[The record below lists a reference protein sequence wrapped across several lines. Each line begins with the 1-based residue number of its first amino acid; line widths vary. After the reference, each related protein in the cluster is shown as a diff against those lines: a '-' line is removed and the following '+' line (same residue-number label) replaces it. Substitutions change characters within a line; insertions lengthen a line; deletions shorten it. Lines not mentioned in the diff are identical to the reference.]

1 MKKRYAILRT
11 SVDPGAEF
19 TKSRKPEN
27 YWVAGRRVD
36 HWNPEGRFL
45 VLARRM
51 AKYINR

>member
-1 MKKRYAILRT
+1 MKKRYAISGA
-11 SVDPGAEF
+11 SVGLGARSN
-19 TKSRKPEN
+19 KSRKQEN

-51 AKYINR
+51 ARYING